1 MCSCGYQGNSGK
13 TCEESEPIKR
23 THIHTWKL
31 CVIDQGPHAG
41 PCPQGQLLR
50 SLCAGTMDVLMSC
63 PWPSRA
69 VSSIIPGGSVSSD
82 PTLGCSTEAELSLS
96 HWQTCEEDP
105 DLSPPADTVTDADA
119 RHWLQLRPTDASNLT
134 GKRVLET
141 RQRHSQGFPGVRMLG
156 HSSAQ

>member
-1 MCSCGYQGNSGK
+1 MCSCGYQGNSVK

-23 THIHTWKL
+23 THIHTWEL
-31 CVIDQGPHAG
+31 CVVDQGPHAG

-50 SLCAGTMDVLMSC
+50 SLCAGTMDMLVPC
-63 PWPSRA
+63 PWPSWA
-69 VSSIIPGGSVSSD
+69 VSSVIPGDSVSSD

-134 GKRVLET
+134 GKRILKT
-141 RQRHSQGFPGVRMLG
+141 RQQHSQGFPGVRTLG
-156 HSSAQ
+156 HPLAQ